1 MAYSKESIIKAIER
15 TGGIINN
22 AAAAL
27 GCSRQTIYNARD
39 RWPEVAEAI
48 QDERETLK
56 DVVEEKLVEQ
66 VMQGNMTAII
76 FFLKCQAKE
85 RGYVE
90 RTQHEVSGR
99 DGGPVETVD
108 YSTLDVEQLE
118 RLRDGEDPSAVIGGA
133 ESGG

>member
-1 MAYSKESIIKAIER
+1 MSYSKKSIIKAIER

-48 QDERETLK
+48 ENERETLK

-66 VMQGNMTAII
+66 IMQGNMTAII
-76 FFLKCQAKE
+76 FFLKCQAKD

-90 RTQHEVSGR
+90 RQETDHR
-99 DGGPVETVD
+99 FPDGIPAARVDWGETED
-108 YSTLDVEQLE
+108 
-118 RLRDGEDPSAVIGGA
+118 DGAG
-133 ESGG
+133 